1 MKFLILIL
9 SINLCFA
16 EDVKVVKKGEVVPFD
31 GVLFSKELERQI
43 RNDKIILEEKVRILK
58 SINELN
64 IEHNSVLS
72 SRLDLYQKKTTQL
85 IEMNGKIE
93 KSTFIQNAGYFMA
106 GALITGFIGYG
117 VIQAYR

>member
-85 IEMNGKIE
+85 IEMNDKIE
-93 KSTFIQNAGYFMA
+93 KSTFIQNAGYFVA